1 MEQFT
6 PFFHFLFRNATSDT
20 APVYPAPARRMSGG
34 SEHSDVDIAVD
45 GPGGKE
51 RWHHLNQERT
61 QWIDWAK
68 TIGIWLVV
76 FGHIPG
82 HHPAVSEFIYA
93 FHMPLFFFI
102 SGYLAKS
109 RSIAETAKSGVVRLL
124 IPYAMFYVLT
134 WLWWYLFG
142 FLRHPEWFSHL
153 PAFQAALVQ
162 PLFGMLFGAGYG
174 TSMSNM
180 INVPLWFLV
189 GLFNVSVAFSLVN
202 ALKSWPMKCMGAV
215 LMAGIPYALTTRGI
229 DLLFSLDS
237 ALMAL
242 PFYVGGKYVSDA
254 GLVTRLSC
262 AWARSRAGY
271 LCPLVMVLSF
281 AAVSLVAAANG
292 RVDINYVSYGK
303 HPLLFYSG
311 GMAGIVL
318 VWAVSNCCARWL
330 YGATVFTISRGAIV
344 ILALHAIVTGLFLA
358 LLRTLGI
365 DQGLLLSA
373 AIAAAVV
380 VICVPIIEF
389 VESAAPML
397 MGNRKAAPG

>member
-1 MEQFT
+1 M
-6 PFFHFLFRNATSDT
+6 N
-20 APVYPAPARRMSGG
+20 G
-34 SEHSDVDIAVD
+34 
-45 GPGGKE
+45 
-51 RWHHLNQERT
+51 RT

-82 HHPAVSEFIYA
+82 HHLAVSEFIYA

-174 TSMSNM
+174 TSISNM

-189 GLFNVSVAFSLVN
+189 GLFNVSVAFSVVN
-202 ALKSWPMKCMGAV
+202 ALKSWPMKCMGVA
-215 LMAGIPYALTTRGI
+215 LISGIPYVLKNNGI

-242 PFYVGGKYVSDA
+242 PFYVGGKYASDA
-254 GLVTRLSC
+254 GLV
-262 AWARSRAGY
+262 ARFSRFWTLKKEEY
-271 LCPLVMVLSF
+271 LCPLVVALSF
-281 AAVSLVAAANG
+281 VAVCLVAAANG
-292 RVDINYVSYGK
+292 RVDINHVSYGK
-303 HPLLFYSG
+303 HPLLFYAG
-311 GMAGIVL
+311 GMVGIIL
-318 VWAVSNCCARWL
+318 VWAVSVCCARWL
-330 YGATVFTISRGAIV
+330 YGPTVFTISRGAIV
-344 ILALHAIVTGLFLA
+344 ILALHAILTGLFLA
-358 LLRTLGI
+358 LLRALGI
-365 DQGLLLSA
+365 EPGPLLSA

-380 VICVPIIEF
+380 IICVPVIEF

-397 MGNRKAAPG
+397 MGSRKAAPG

>member
-1 MEQFT
+1 M
-6 PFFHFLFRNATSDT
+6 N
-20 APVYPAPARRMSGG
+20 G
-34 SEHSDVDIAVD
+34 
-45 GPGGKE
+45 
-51 RWHHLNQERT
+51 RT

-82 HHPAVSEFIYA
+82 NHLAVSEFIYA

-109 RSIAETAKSGVVRLL
+109 RSVVETARSGVVRLL

-134 WLWWYLFG
+134 WLWWYFFG

-174 TSMSNM
+174 TSLSNM

-189 GLFNVSVAFSLVN
+189 GLFNVSVAFSVVD
-202 ALKSWPMKCMGAV
+202 ALKSWPMKFMCAA
-215 LMAGIPYALTTRGI
+215 LLSGIPYVLTSRGI

-242 PFYVGGKYVSDA
+242 PFYVGGKYAAEA
-254 GLVTRLSC
+254 GLVERC
-262 AWARSRAGY
+262 APAWADKKTEGY
-271 LCPLVMVLSF
+271 LRPLVIALSF
-281 AAVSLVAAANG
+281 AAVGLVAAANG
-292 RVDINYVSYGK
+292 RVDINHVSYGK
-303 HPLLFYSG
+303 HPLLFYFG
-311 GMAGIVL
+311 GLAGIVL
-318 VWAVSNCCARWL
+318 VWAVSECCARWI
-330 YGATVFTISRGAIV
+330 YGPTVFTISRGAIV
-344 ILALHAIVTGLFLA
+344 ILALHAIVTSLFLA
-358 LLRTLGI
+358 LLRTLGV
-365 DQGLLLSA
+365 DQGLLLNA
-373 AIAAAVV
+373 AISAAVV
-380 VICVPIIEF
+380 IICVPVIEF
-389 VESAAPML
+389 VESEAPRL